1 MDKKGFDYSLPLLLK
16 VIAILAF
23 VFFVFTGISN
33 AIISESDSMIQ
44 SRFSLSIFFI
54 YLVSGIGT
62 SLLLLV
68 ISALLNAVFHILE
81 TEKNILEWMEQKNE
95 KEQIAASSV
104 IHQPQSN
111 IVMTEEGWVCP
122 VCGWNNDPSDTICF
136 NCNRK

>member
-1 MDKKGFDYSLPLLLK
+1 MGGHAALFF
-16 VIAILAF
+16 LAE
-23 VFFVFTGISN
+23 V
-33 AIISESDSMIQ
+33 
-44 SRFSLSIFFI
+44 SLSRVPIVLLSIHIVSCIYFRTYTRLVQYLFFKQP
-54 YLVSGIGT
+54 
-62 SLLLLV
+62 
-68 ISALLNAVFHILE
+68 LE
-81 TEKNILEWMEQKNE
+81 TEKNILERMEQKNE

>member
-16 VIAILAF
+16 VIAILAL

-33 AIISESDSMIQ
+33 AIISEPDSMIQ
-44 SRFSLSIFFI
+44 SRFSLPIFFI

-81 TEKNILEWMEQKNE
+81 TEKNILERMEQKNE